1 MEPSRHINFQTDQ
14 QASTTLTATTASN
27 STATNPNS
35 LENGLGIENKMMY
48 PLENVL
54 KELIDQEKHIWNK
67 SHGIHLPVEG
77 ERIVRMMM
85 CYFRLRLSIEA
96 NSQVGIED
104 EVLSVGGISMPSR
117 TSQAVTESVSSHLIR
132 YGQLTKIF
140 HRYFRKLEKEHS
152 CLYLSGR
159 KANFENL
166 RVSC

>member
-67 SHGIHLPVEG
+67 SHGIHLPVE
-77 ERIVRMMM
+77 
-85 CYFRLRLSIEA
+85 EA

-140 HRYFRKLEKEHS
+140 HRYFRKLE
-152 CLYLSGR
+152 
-159 KANFENL
+159 
-166 RVSC
+166 